1 MRLTVQSDYALRTL
15 MYLAATAPRRATI
28 REIAA
33 AYGISRAHLMVL
45 VHRLGESGF
54 LLNER
59 GRGGGIRLARPAAR
73 IGVGEVLRAVEPAF
87 EPAECFDA
95 RHNQCRITPRC
106 RLKRVFA
113 EALNAWFAVLDG
125 YTLADL
131 VRRRRT
137 EFVKLRE
144 GGR

>member
-1 MRLTVQSDYALRTL
+1 
-15 MYLAATAPRRATI
+15 
-28 REIAA
+28 
-33 AYGISRAHLMVL
+33 
-45 VHRLGESGF
+45 
-54 LLNER
+54 
-59 GRGGGIRLARPAAR
+59 
-73 IGVGEVLRAVEPAF
+73 
-87 EPAECFDA
+87 
-95 RHNQCRITPRC
+95 
-106 RLKRVFA
+106 VFA